1 MGGRRDGPG
10 FQSFFC
16 SRRALC
22 VTSHLRP
29 YFLTCERGVKAL
41 TSSTVPRGRLSAS
54 QKLIRRNYVFAVTSP
69 YTGCPALLGPKGAAP
84 ALHPERGYL
93 KQGDFE
99 GRYEKRNASLDLQ
112 GSQLLRLVDAKGH
125 QPEWPPPRQF
135 DKQRS
140 CGSCQMR
147 HGG

>member
-1 MGGRRDGPG
+1 MCPEPGQQLHEPFRGMGGRRDGPG

-99 GRYEKRNASLDLQ
+99 GRYEKRNAPLDLQ
-112 GSQLLRLVDAKGH
+112 GSQLLR
-125 QPEWPPPRQF
+125 RS
-135 DKQRS
+135 QRPS
-140 CGSCQMR
+140 TR
-147 HGG
+147 VATTTAV